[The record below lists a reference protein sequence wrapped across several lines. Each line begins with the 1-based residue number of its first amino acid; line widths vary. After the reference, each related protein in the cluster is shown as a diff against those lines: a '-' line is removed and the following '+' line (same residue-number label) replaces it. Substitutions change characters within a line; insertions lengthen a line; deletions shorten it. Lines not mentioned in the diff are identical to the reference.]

1 MNEAK
6 VCFYCR
12 APLLNGSYQND
23 HFPIPARNGGKI
35 TVPAC
40 LPCHDMKDRMRFDE
54 WPEEM
59 VAAVM
64 DSFPSLNRETRIMLA
79 KFLAMASDIVE
90 HEKSKCSS
98 LPTNF
103 ES

>member
-1 MNEAK
+1 MDDPK

-23 HFPIPARNGGKI
+23 HFPIPDRNGGKI

-54 WPEEM
+54 WPEDL
-59 VAAVM
+59 VLSVL
-64 DSFPSLNRETRIMLA
+64 DGLQDLNRETRIFLA
-79 KFLAMASDIVE
+79 KVLAMASDIVE
-90 HEKSKCSS
+90 HEKSKCS
-98 LPTNF
+98 LPPTN
-103 ES
+103 SAN